1 METYCRGWPPHTH
14 THTTVLEKAQAGER
28 AQQIFTLIVEAKN
41 VYSGIKMFI
50 RYL

>member
-1 METYCRGWPPHTH
+1 MLFGDLLPWLAA